1 MFGSGASTTHFSH
14 NLPTLI
20 AGGANL
26 GLKHGNYWKYKD
38 GEMRMS
44 NVYLS
49 IMRSMG
55 IEVEAFSDSTG
66 TLGNS
71 IFTKMV

>member
-1 MFGSGASTTHFSH
+1 
-14 NLPTLI
+14 
-20 AGGANL
+20 
-26 GLKHGNYWKYKD
+26 
-38 GEMRMS
+38 MRMS

-55 IEVEAFSDSTG
+55 IEEESFSDSTG

>member
-1 MFGSGASTTHFSH
+1 
-14 NLPTLI
+14 
-20 AGGANL
+20 
-26 GLKHGNYWKYKD
+26 
-38 GEMRMS
+38 MRMS

-55 IEVEAFSDSTG
+55 LEVESFSDSTG
-66 TLGNS
+66 TLSKS